1 MLFKEMIPFLEEH
14 KNEIKVHCGIGT
26 KDVFEVLY
34 AFERGDYKEWQEHQ
48 TKKNFSRKYILSLCY
63 YGKDE
68 WLFVGI
74 YESIAVKEHPTK
86 NGFQYD
92 TRLTDIGKE
101 YIGRVVITFK
111 KNFRQS
117 YLCLEKY
124 IDDFE
129 LLELKREVWKSP
141 FPGYNKVNVS
151 WNNLAEWIKT
161 DSWRTAL
168 QNQKGVYLI
177 TDTHTGKRYVGS
189 AYGNDMLLGR
199 WESYIKTGHGGNV
212 ELKRLP
218 FDYIKENFR
227 YTILEIFKAT
237 TDDQDIIEREKYWK
251 DVLMTRIKKYG
262 YNDN

>member
-1 MLFKEMIPFLEEH
+1 MCLRLYMLLNEE
-14 KNEIKVHCGIGT
+14 NIKTGRNI
-26 KDVFEVLY
+26 KQKRISAENKF
-34 AFERGDYKEWQEHQ
+34 
-48 TKKNFSRKYILSLCY
+48 LSLCY
-63 YGKDE
+63 CGKDE
-68 WLFVGI
+68 WLFVGV
-74 YESIAVKEHPTK
+74 YESIGVKEHPTK
-86 NGFQYD
+86 KGFLYD
-92 TRLTDIGKE
+92 TSLTEIGKE
-101 YIGRVVITFK
+101 YIGKAVILFK

-117 YLCLEKY
+117 YLCLEKH

-129 LLELKREVWKSP
+129 LLELKKEVWKSP
-141 FPGYNKVNVS
+141 FPGYDNVDVS
-151 WNNLAEWIKT
+151 WKNLSEWIKT
-161 DSWRTAL
+161 DSWKTAL

-212 ELKRLP
+212 ELKGLS

-237 TDDQDIIEREKYWK
+237 TDDQAILNREKHWK
-251 DVLMTRIKKYG
+251 DVLMTRNRRFG